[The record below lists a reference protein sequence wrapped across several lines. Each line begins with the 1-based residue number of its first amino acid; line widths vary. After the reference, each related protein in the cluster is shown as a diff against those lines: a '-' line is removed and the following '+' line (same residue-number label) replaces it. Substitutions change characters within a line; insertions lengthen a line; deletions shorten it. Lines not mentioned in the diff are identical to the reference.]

1 VTAPAPRGGPG
12 PVVVLVGPPG
22 AGKSTVARELAGLL
36 GVTAR
41 DTDADVEAA
50 AGMAVADVFVEHGEA
65 RFRELERAA
74 VAEALATHPGVL
86 ALGGGAPVDPD
97 TRALLAAHRVAFLDV
112 SLPAASRRIGLDAPR
127 PLLLDAPRAAWKRLM
142 ADRRPVYE
150 AVADTVVDTSD
161 ASPAEVARRVADA
174 LGLVP
179 A

>member
-1 VTAPAPRGGPG
+1 
-12 PVVVLVGPPG
+12 
-22 AGKSTVARELAGLL
+22 
-36 GVTAR
+36 
-41 DTDADVEAA
+41 
-50 AGMAVADVFVEHGEA
+50 
-65 RFRELERAA
+65 
-74 VAEALATHPGVL
+74 VL